1 MLFINFAKFVGN
13 FNKTQFI
20 MKVKLTLF
28 LILMSAVASFAQQ
41 FTIDGKFT
49 GIPDKNVY
57 LIQYHEGNQQIVDT
71 AKTDKQG
78 AFSFTLSNAKPGM
91 YVVYVSPQNMLEL
104 VFNNENI
111 QFETTGSTSQD
122 DIKFLKSKENKIYYD
137 YIYVKIKN
145 QNKLNLLRQTI
156 RDYPKEDPFYNVMVK
171 QYESLVDQI
180 ANTVKVATLNDGDKL
195 ATRYIRSDW
204 PVIPPAGLSKKEE
217 TEYLKK
223 HFLDHIDFYDT
234 ALINSSILSSRLV
247 GYLQLYQNKNM
258 TKEQAQEAMKPAI
271 DTILEKAT
279 LNGEVYGY
287 VLDYLVG
294 GFETVGFDKLLIYLD
309 NANAAENI
317 CEDSTR
323 AEVQNKLDLA
333 KKLAMGAVAP
343 EIKTTDINGRSF
355 DLQKLNANKTV
366 LVFWAS
372 WCPHCTA
379 TLPELKQLYDKNRGS
394 FEVVA
399 ISVDDDVANVKHAVN
414 DNDYTWIN
422 IAEGMGWD
430 GKIPL
435 EYGISGTPTFFV
447 LDKDKKII
455 SKPRNMSELKQALGL
470 Q

>member
-1 MLFINFAKFVGN
+1 
-13 FNKTQFI
+13 
-20 MKVKLTLF
+20 MKVKLTLVF
-28 LILMSAVASFAQQ
+28 LLMSTMAAFAQQ
-41 FTIDGKFT
+41 YTIEGKFT

-57 LIQYHEGNQQIVDT
+57 LIEYHEGNQQIVDT
-71 AKTDKQG
+71 AKTDQQG

-111 QFETTGSTSQD
+111 SFETTGSTTQD
-122 DIKFLKSKENKIYYD
+122 DIHFLTSKENKIYYD
-137 YIYVKIKN
+137 YIYVKINN
-145 QNKLNLLRQTI
+145 QNKLNLLRPTI
-156 RDYPKEDPFYNVMVK
+156 RNYPKEDPFYSVMVK
-171 QYESLVDQI
+171 QYDSLVNQI
-180 ANTVKVATLNDGDKL
+180 ANTVKVATINDSDKL
-195 ATRYIRSDW
+195 ATRFIRSDW
-204 PVIPPAGLSKKEE
+204 PVIPPAGLSQEEE
-217 TEYLKK
+217 TDYLKR
-223 HFLDHIDFYDT
+223 HFLDHVDFYDT

-258 TKEQAQEAMKPAI
+258 TKEEAEEAMKPAV

-323 AEVQNKLDLA
+323 KVVQNKLDLA
-333 KKLAMGAVAP
+333 KKLAYGAIAP
-343 EIKTTDINGRSF
+343 KIATDDIYGKSF
-355 DLQKLNANKTV
+355 DLYKLNAKKTV

-372 WCPHCTA
+372 WCPHCTT
-379 TLPELKQLYDKNRGS
+379 TLPELNKLYNENRDK

-399 ISVDDDVANVKHAVN
+399 VSVDDDIKALKRSVE
-414 DNDYTWIN
+414 DQDYNWIN
-422 IAEGMGWD
+422 IAEGLGWD

-435 EYGISGTPTFFV
+435 EYGITGTPTFFV

-455 SKPRNMSELKQALGL
+455 SKPRNMSELKQALDL

>member
-1 MLFINFAKFVGN
+1 
-13 FNKTQFI
+13 
-20 MKVKLTLF
+20 MKIKLTILLLF
-28 LILMSAVASFAQQ
+28 ASTLATFAQHYS
-41 FTIDGKFT
+41 IDGKFT

-57 LIQYHEGNQQIVDT
+57 LIEYHEGNQQIIDT

-111 QFETTGSTSQD
+111 AFETTGSTTND
-122 DIKFLKSKENKIYYD
+122 DIRFLKSKENKIYYD
-137 YIYVKIKN
+137 YIYTKVNN
-145 QNKLNLLRQTI
+145 QNKLNLLRPTI
-156 RDYPKEDPFYNVMVK
+156 RNYPKNDPFYRVMVK
-171 QYESLVDQI
+171 QYDSLVNQI
-180 ANTVKVATLNDGDKL
+180 ANTVKVATINNPEKL

-204 PVIPPAGLSKKEE
+204 PVIPPAGLSEEEE
-217 TEYLKK
+217 TDYLKA
-223 HFLDHIDFYDT
+223 HFLDHVDFYDT

-258 TKEQAQEAMKPAI
+258 TKEQAEEAMKPAI

-279 LNGEVYGY
+279 LNGEIYGY

-294 GFETVGFDKLLIYLD
+294 GFETVGFDKLLIYLV

-323 AEVQNKLDLA
+323 KEVQNKLDLA
-333 KKLAMGAVAP
+333 KKLAIGALAP
-343 EIKTTDINGRSF
+343 KIATDDINGKSF
-355 DLQKLNANKTV
+355 NLYNLNAKKTV

-379 TLPELKQLYDKNRGS
+379 TLPELKKLYDENPGK

-399 ISVDDDVANVKHAVN
+399 VSVDDDIKALKRAVN
-414 DNDYTWIN
+414 DNGYNWIN
-422 IAEGMGWD
+422 IAEGAGWD
-430 GKIPL
+430 GQIPL
-435 EYGISGTPTFFV
+435 EYGITGTPTFFV

-455 SKPRNMSELKQALGL
+455 SKPRNMSELKQVLV
-470 Q
+470 QP

>member
-1 MLFINFAKFVGN
+1 
-13 FNKTQFI
+13 
-20 MKVKLTLF
+20 MKVKLTLVF
-28 LILMSAVASFAQQ
+28 LLMSTMAAFAQQ
-41 FTIDGKFT
+41 YTIEGKFT

-57 LIQYHEGNQQIVDT
+57 LIEYHEGNQQIVDT
-71 AKTDKQG
+71 AKTDQQG

-111 QFETTGSTSQD
+111 SFETTGSTTQD
-122 DIKFLKSKENKIYYD
+122 DIHFLTSKENKIYYD
-137 YIYVKIKN
+137 YIYVKINN
-145 QNKLNLLRQTI
+145 QNKLNLLRPTI
-156 RDYPKEDPFYNVMVK
+156 RNYPKEDPFYSVMVK
-171 QYESLVDQI
+171 QYDSLVNQI
-180 ANTVKVATLNDGDKL
+180 ANTVKVATINDSDKL
-195 ATRYIRSDW
+195 ATRFIRSDW
-204 PVIPPAGLSKKEE
+204 PVIPPAGLSQEEE
-217 TEYLKK
+217 TDYLKR
-223 HFLDHIDFYDT
+223 HFLDHVDFYDT

-258 TKEQAQEAMKPAI
+258 TKEEAEEAMKPAV

-323 AEVQNKLDLA
+323 KVVQNKLDLA
-333 KKLAMGAVAP
+333 KKLAYGAIAP
-343 EIKTTDINGRSF
+343 KIATDDIYGKSF
-355 DLQKLNANKTV
+355 DLYKLNAKKTV

-379 TLPELKQLYDKNRGS
+379 TLPELNKLYNENRDK

-399 ISVDDDVANVKHAVN
+399 VSVDDDIKALKRSVE
-414 DNDYTWIN
+414 DQDYNWIN
-422 IAEGMGWD
+422 IAEGLGWD

-435 EYGISGTPTFFV
+435 EYGITGTPTFFV

-455 SKPRNMSELKQALGL
+455 SKPRNMSELKQALDL

>member
-1 MLFINFAKFVGN
+1 
-13 FNKTQFI
+13 

-28 LILMSAVASFAQQ
+28 LLLLGTLTAFAQQ
-41 FTIDGKFT
+41 YTINGKFK

-71 AKTDKQG
+71 AKTDQQG
-78 AFSFTLSNAKPGM
+78 TFSFTLSHAKPGM
-91 YVVYVSPQNMLEL
+91 YVVYVSPKNMLEL

-111 QFETTGSTSQD
+111 SFETTGSSTQD
-122 DIKFLKSKENKIYYD
+122 DIHFLASKENKIYYD
-137 YIYVKIKN
+137 YIYTKVNN
-145 QNKLNLLRQTI
+145 QSKLNLLRPTI
-156 RDYPKEDPFYNVMVK
+156 RNYPKDDSFYDVMVK
-171 QYESLVDQI
+171 QYDSLTDQI
-180 ANTVKVATLNDGDKL
+180 ANTVKVATLNDPDKL

-204 PVIPPAGLSKKEE
+204 PVIPPAGFSEEEE

-258 TKEQAQEAMKPAI
+258 TKEQAEEAMKPAI
-271 DTILEKAT
+271 DTLLEKAT
-279 LNGEVYGY
+279 LNGKVYGY

-323 AEVQNKLDLA
+323 KEVQNKLDLA
-333 KKLAMGAVAP
+333 KKLAIGAVAP
-343 EIKTTDINGRSF
+343 KIATDDIYGKSF
-355 DLQKLNANKTV
+355 DLYKLNAKKTV

-379 TLPELKQLYDKNRGS
+379 TLPELKKVYDENQGA

-399 ISVDDDVANVKHAVN
+399 ISVDDDIKVLKKAVKEHGFN
-414 DNDYTWIN
+414 WIN
-422 IAEGMGWD
+422 IAEGLGWD

-435 EYGISGTPTFFV
+435 EYGITGTPTFLV

-455 SKPRNMSELKQALGL
+455 SKPRNMVELKQALAL
-470 Q
+470 P